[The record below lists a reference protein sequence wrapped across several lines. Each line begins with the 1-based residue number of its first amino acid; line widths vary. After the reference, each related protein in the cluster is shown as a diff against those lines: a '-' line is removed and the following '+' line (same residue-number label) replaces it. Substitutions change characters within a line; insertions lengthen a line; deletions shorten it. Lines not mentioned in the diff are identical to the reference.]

1 MSTNVYIREVMSH
14 PVVSVTADVAL
25 GRLAT
30 ILVEQGIGA
39 VPVVDGDGRALGVVA
54 EADLVRATDTG
65 AGALTA
71 ADVMSAPAA
80 TVRAADG
87 VDDALR
93 AMRRLGIG
101 RLPVVDDSGRVVG
114 IVSGSDL
121 RGGRPSEDVAD
132 ARIRCRVIDRVI
144 DLGGEVLAVSVD
156 DGVVRLRIRIGTR
169 GEIPLVERLLGRIP
183 GVVRLELIAD
193 PVGSDR
199 SPAAARR

>member
-121 RGGRPSEDVAD
+121 RGGRPSEDAAD